1 MEIVG
6 HVKPVVFANAVT
18 VVAAVSYLLC
28 LALSYLLPDI
38 LFLIAQGW
46 VHTFNL
52 EPVRATTPIPLAL
65 TLLTGVVFAALTWVA
80 SYAVASLYNAWAK

>member
-1 MEIVG
+1 MEAVG
-6 HVKPVVFANAVT
+6 RVKPTVFANAVT
-18 VVAAVSYLLC
+18 TVAAVSYLLC

-38 LFLIAQGW
+38 LFAIAQGW

-52 EPVRATTPIPLAL
+52 EPVRAATPTPLAL
-65 TLLTGVVFAALTWVA
+65 ALLAGVVFAGLIWVA